1 MTTNPFIDI
10 WLNTRLTTREIIDNN
25 YRRLMNVLFCVSG
38 VVWLFSWMKN
48 RPDIGDKF
56 ELLPIVLTLVS
67 VGIILGLLISRLA
80 AISIYWTGKLIDGKS
95 TYKEILRTTAYAN
108 VPSIGLLGMI
118 VFKLSLFGKEP
129 ISSLRPEMI
138 DNFLIIIF
146 ITIIEDIIGIWT
158 IVIYVKV
165 ISETQKLS
173 TGMSIV
179 NLLLAFTIVGLFNYF
194 VIIKFLQT

>member
-25 YRRLMNVLFCVSG
+25 YKRLMNLLFCISGIVS
-38 VVWLFSWMKN
+38 LFSWLTK
-48 RPDIGDKF
+48 RPDTGDRF
-56 ELLPIVLTLVS
+56 ELLPILLTLVS
-67 VGIILGLLISRLA
+67 VGIVLGLLISRLI
-80 AISIYWTGKLIDGKS
+80 AISIYWTGKLVDGKS

-108 VPSIGLLGMI
+108 VPSIGLLVMI
-118 VFKLSLFGKEP
+118 IFKLSLFGKEP
-129 ISSLRPEMI
+129 IASSRPEMM
-138 DNFLIIIF
+138 DNLLIVSF
-146 ITIIEDIIGIWT
+146 IAIVEGIIGIWT

-173 TGMSIV
+173 TGMTII

-194 VIIKFLQT
+194 FVLKFLES